1 MHPRRRFLFLYQHK
15 DGQNVFSALKSYEA
29 FVLMTELLPK
39 EWQIK
44 KQVRTEQNIPLVFHS
59 MGSRRGNL
67 GSILKTVLI
76 RIQLATWLILKLS
89 LTGLS
94 FSSSSTCCFTALAPI
109 PALHTTQWGPEVLS
123 AARSSQAD
131 DFGEQGKG
139 RCSPLFPSMLVQCVW
154 VGYWNLTPLHTKS
167 QILLWLCLSLY

>member
-1 MHPRRRFLFLYQHK
+1 
-15 DGQNVFSALKSYEA
+15 
-29 FVLMTELLPK
+29 
-39 EWQIK
+39 
-44 KQVRTEQNIPLVFHS
+44 
-59 MGSRRGNL
+59 MGSRRENL

-76 RIQLATWLILKLS
+76 RVQLATWLILKLS

-167 QILLWLCLSLY
+167 QILLWLCLSLYSCPVIIILSCELPFRTLQKLTAAGEHVLFFWCL